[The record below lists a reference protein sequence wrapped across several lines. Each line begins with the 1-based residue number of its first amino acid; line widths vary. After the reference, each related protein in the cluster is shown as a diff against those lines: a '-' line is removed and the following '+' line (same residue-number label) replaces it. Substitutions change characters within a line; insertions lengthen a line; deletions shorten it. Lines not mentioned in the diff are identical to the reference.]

1 MLLLLYTGVVV
12 EGGPAR
18 LCAPGEDTQVCF
30 FVPGSWDVSRTRAMQ
45 RAMGSFGECLPAP
58 RRAAVLVPQGNEQGT
73 RLGLK

>member
-1 MLLLLYTGVVV
+1 MLLLLYTGV

-18 LCAPGEDTQVCF
+18 LCAARGDTQVCF
-30 FVPGSWDVSRTRAMQ
+30 LVPGSWDVSRTRAMQ

-58 RRAAVLVPQGNEQGT
+58 CRAAVLVPQGKEQST